1 MYFKNIASDF
11 PVSTHSQ
18 EKVYSQWLFRMFGS
32 KPKKQKKN
40 IYDNLSQ
47 GVLMQLQNLKN
58 AQGKQ
63 TSKHRAKANE
73 LSRAVSKVSKLI
85 QYFKIPNDPK
95 VLLFVYIETV
105 IGENISFHKFICFKI
120 YNAFKQK
127 L

>member
-1 MYFKNIASDF
+1 
-11 PVSTHSQ
+11 
-18 EKVYSQWLFRMFGS
+18 MFGS

-85 QYFKIPNDPK
+85 QYFEHPNYPK
-95 VLLFVYIETV
+95 AFIFAYIKKAL
-105 IGENISFHKFICFKI
+105 GENICFHKFICFKI
-120 YNAFKQK
+120 CIAFKQK

>member
-1 MYFKNIASDF
+1 
-11 PVSTHSQ
+11 
-18 EKVYSQWLFRMFGS
+18 MFGS

-73 LSRAVSKVSKLI
+73 LSRAVSKVNKLI
-85 QYFKIPNDPK
+85 QYFVHPNYPK
-95 VLLFVYIETV
+95 VLSFVYIEKVEEINFVLTNLSVLKFAMHSNKSSNNTPV
-105 IGENISFHKFICFKI
+105 IHKS
-120 YNAFKQK
+120 YRTD
-127 L
+127 